1 MGESE
6 TEESKTRVSE
16 ERARKGTPF
25 QSVSCGVMII
35 VQKKEK
41 KKTRLTRLSIADR
54 NYAEYRDTHCHLS
67 RNRKVLTSTS
77 TFQILQHHWDSL

>member
-25 QSVSCGVMII
+25 QSVSWGVMII
-35 VQKKEK
+35 VKKKEK
-41 KKTRLTRLSIADR
+41 KKQDSASLIETMLNIKTLTV
-54 NYAEYRDTHCHLS
+54 T
-67 RNRKVLTSTS
+67 
-77 TFQILQHHWDSL
+77 

>member
-41 KKTRLTRLSIADR
+41 KKQGSQADR

-77 TFQILQHHWDSL
+77 TFQILQHHWDSQQS

>member
-25 QSVSCGVMII
+25 QSVSWGVMII
-35 VQKKEK
+35 VKKKRKEK
-41 KKTRLTRLSIADR
+41 TRLSIADR
-54 NYAEYRDTHCHLS
+54 NDAEYQDTHCHLS

-77 TFQILQHHWDSL
+77 TCQILQHHWDSQQS

>member
-16 ERARKGTPF
+16 ERVRKGTPF
-25 QSVSCGVMII
+25 QSVSWGVMII

-41 KKTRLTRLSIADR
+41 KKQDSQADR
-54 NYAEYRDTHCHLS
+54 NYAEYQDTHCHLS

-77 TFQILQHHWDSL
+77 TFQILQHHWDSQQS

>member
-25 QSVSCGVMII
+25 QSVSWGVMII
-35 VQKKEK
+35 V
-41 KKTRLTRLSIADR
+41 
-54 NYAEYRDTHCHLS
+54 
-67 RNRKVLTSTS
+67 
-77 TFQILQHHWDSL
+77 

>member
-25 QSVSCGVMII
+25 QSVSWGVMII

-41 KKTRLTRLSIADR
+41 KKQDSQADR
-54 NYAEYRDTHCHLS
+54 NYAEYQDTHYHLS

-77 TFQILQHHWDSL
+77 TFQILQHHWDSQQS

>member
-41 KKTRLTRLSIADR
+41 KKQDSQADR

-77 TFQILQHHWDSL
+77 TFQILQHHWDSQQS

>member
-25 QSVSCGVMII
+25 QSVSWGVMII
-35 VQKKEK
+35 VK
-41 KKTRLTRLSIADR
+41 KKKR
-54 NYAEYRDTHCHLS
+54 
-67 RNRKVLTSTS
+67 RKNKT
-77 TFQILQHHWDSL
+77 QHR